1 MNNDNHITQP
11 TDRQLTD
18 YVSHMASPE
27 DSAVVEAWLAAD
39 PANVDELLT
48 ITVAAA
54 LPSAKASK
62 TIAFTPWYRRPVYWA
77 AAAALALV
85 LVTVTLFWQHNA
97 MPDTTPMVAVA
108 DPDQIPETVTP
119 AVQEKNTKAQEQT
132 MPDNNRTLPVKEQ
145 TSGGL
150 TLQRDERTTASQS
163 TLAMVE
169 PLLEVSFPRR
179 QREVCPAGQD
189 ITFRYNSNA
198 AQLTLLIADGEGNTL
213 LRTDVAGTEQYT
225 LPAATIGDNSTLI
238 WTLTASFAE
247 GQSLRRTGTIEIR

>member
-1 MNNDNHITQP
+1 MNNDHHITQP

-85 LVTVTLFWQHNA
+85 LVTATIFWQHNA
-97 MPDTTPMVAVA
+97 MPDTPPMVA
-108 DPDQIPETVTP
+108 ETNPGQVSESVTP
-119 AVQEKNTKAQEQT
+119 AVQEKISNAQEQT
-132 MPDNNRTLPVKEQ
+132 KPVQEQTLPLREQ
-145 TSGGL
+145 PAEGL
-150 TLQRDERTTASQS
+150 TIQRAERVTASQAVS
-163 TLAMVE
+163 AE
-169 PLLEVSFPRR
+169 PMLEVTAPRR
-179 QREVCPAGQD
+179 QREVYPAGQD
-189 ITFRYNSNA
+189 IVFRFRSNA
-198 AQLTLLIADGEGNTL
+198 AQLTLTLADAEGTVI
-213 LRTDVAGTEQYT
+213 LRTEVTGQESYT
-225 LPAATIGDNSTLI
+225 FPASRIGDNSVI
-238 WTLTASFAE
+238 QWSLTASFAE
-247 GQSLRRTGTIEIR
+247 GQSQRRTGAIELMN

>member
-97 MPDTTPMVAVA
+97 MPDTPPMVAVA
-108 DPDQIPETVTP
+108 DPGQVPESVIP
-119 AVQEKNTKAQEQT
+119 AVQEQVNKSQEQA
-132 MPDNNRTLPVKEQ
+132 MPVNERPLPVKEQ
-145 TSGGL
+145 PVGGL
-150 TLQRDERTTASQS
+150 TIQRDERVTASQAVS
-163 TLAMVE
+163 VE
-169 PLLEVSFPRR
+169 PMLEVTAPRR
-179 QREVCPAGQD
+179 QREVYPVGQD
-189 ITFRYNSNA
+189 IVFRFKSNA
-198 AQLTLLIADGEGNTL
+198 DQLTLALTDAEGSVI
-213 LRTDVAGTEQYT
+213 LRAEVTGQESYT
-225 LPAATIGDNSTLI
+225 FPASRIGDNSVI
-238 WTLTASFAE
+238 QWSLTASFAE
-247 GQSLRRTGTIEIR
+247 GQSQRRTGAIEIMN